1 MTQEGN
7 SLALM
12 EVQMILDNFMHGGMA
27 ISVQKQK
34 NIQPEILQE
43 NGDLS
48 QTKKKQPG
56 AGMKNNSVWRR
67 AVI

>member
-12 EVQMILDNFMHGGMA
+12 EVQMILDNFMRGGMA
-27 ISVQKQK
+27 IGVQKQK

-43 NGDLS
+43 NRDLS
-48 QTKKKQPG
+48 RTKKK
-56 AGMKNNSVWRR
+56 AAWCWNEE
-67 AVI
+67 